1 MPQTLQI
8 DIRRHTDQ
16 SSLGWITEHILMS
29 RPGLVLDTIKGFRS
43 AADMSS
49 GDAGKILSTRRDINV
64 MILHVRNLQQFSP
77 RMQMLRPALYDLA
90 GIVGTD
96 IKSLKTAKSLLLLH

>member
-8 DIRRHTDQ
+8 DIRRHTAQ
-16 SSLGWITEHILMS
+16 LSLGLITEHIS
-29 RPGLVLDTIKGFRS
+29 CRGPGLVLDTIKDS
-43 AADMSS
+43 DLQLYDMSS

-64 MILHVRNLQQFSP
+64 MIFACTEPSAIFSKDADV
-77 RMQMLRPALYDLA
+77 LRPALYDLA

-96 IKSLKTAKSLLLLH
+96 IKNR